1 VATVADTASPTYRA
15 DQTASGDVA
24 ITRGRVRLAA
34 RLSFPRGDP
43 PFPCV
48 IFVHGLASSK
58 DSPRNTVIA
67 THLLAAGLA
76 TLLFDLSGHGE
87 SAADPRD
94 GEEAYIQDLEAV
106 FRWATRQPEVD
117 SYRIGV
123 AGSSLGGVIA
133 VRAVCRHLIRPAAMV
148 LRAPPVEPHDFVQ
161 LSVPSLAVI
170 GSADPLLPGVR
181 AAAGQSEAVTL
192 CIIQGAGHLFEEPG
206 TLQVA
211 LEKTVLWFQAQL
223 ISRKQ
228 DVSECP
234 ESGAGEP

>member
-1 VATVADTASPTYRA
+1 MADTASPAYRA
-15 DQTASGDVA
+15 DQTASSDVA
-24 ITRGRVRLAA
+24 ITRDRVRLAA

-48 IFVHGLASSK
+48 IFVHGLGSGK

-67 THLLAAGLA
+67 AHLLDAGLA

-87 SAADPRD
+87 SSVDPGD

-117 SYRIGV
+117 SDRIGI

-133 VRAVCRHLIRPAAMV
+133 VHAACRHLIRPAAMV
-148 LRAPPVEPHDFVQ
+148 LRAPPVGPDDFVQ
-161 LSVPSLAVI
+161 LPVPSLAVI
-170 GSADPLLPGVR
+170 GSEDPLLPRVR

-192 CIIQGAGHLFEEPG
+192 CIVQGAGHLFEEPG

-211 LEKTVLWFQAQL
+211 LEKTVRWFQARL
-223 ISRKQ
+223 TNGK
-228 DVSECP
+228 DEASEGP
-234 ESGAGEP
+234 EPEARDR